1 MSKLIIL
8 TRGAPGAGKTTFL
21 ENMGLTSYVVSPDEI
36 RAKQGGVFL
45 DTQGHEQRGPIDERE
60 VWLEV
65 ETTIRKLMEQ
75 KSLIVV
81 DATFQSTRDFKMPLK
96 LANLFKYTVVCID
109 FSDVSLVELH
119 HRNSKRTGWRLV
131 PPEVIDTAY
140 ERIRVNKIPES
151 VTVMKP
157 DQYARSKF
165 AARFR

>member
-1 MSKLIIL
+1 MSKLILL

-21 ENMGLTSYVVSPDEI
+21 ENMGLTRYVVSPDDI
-36 RAKQGGVFL
+36 RAKQGSVFL
-45 DTQGHEQRGPIDERE
+45 DAQGHEQRGPIDERE

-75 KSLIVV
+75 QSLIVV

-96 LANLFKYTVVCID
+96 LAKLFKYTVVCID
-109 FSDVSLVELH
+109 FSDVSLADLH

-131 PPEVIDTAY
+131 PTEVIDAAY
-140 ERIRVNKIPES
+140 ERIKHNKIPDD
-151 VTVMKP
+151 VAAIKP